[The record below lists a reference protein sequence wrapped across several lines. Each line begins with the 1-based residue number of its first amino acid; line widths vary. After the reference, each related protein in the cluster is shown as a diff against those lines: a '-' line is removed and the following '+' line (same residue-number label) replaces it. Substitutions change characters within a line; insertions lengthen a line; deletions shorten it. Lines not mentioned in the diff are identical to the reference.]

1 MKNSIRIAA
10 YSIAASGLIAFSS
23 SVCFARPT
31 KDPNLFEKCPLTA
44 NLRVADPRTLSEFE
58 SLGACQGT
66 IVSEPRDAV
75 PADDGVVRILGV
87 KAKPAP
93 RGKRAAPPPPDSSDG
108 AITTARWSG
117 VPMRG
122 LPMPRPFDHEVARA
136 AAAYRIDP
144 LFLHAIIRTE
154 SAYRPAVVSRAKAV
168 GLMQI
173 MPATGTTLGVRP
185 AGLYEPATNIDA
197 GARLLKRL
205 QRRYG
210 RDFGLILGAYNAGEG
225 AVARYG
231 NRVPPYRETLAYVD
245 TVMGR
250 YQAMRAAMVT
260 TAGGAQ

>member
-23 SVCFARPT
+23 SVCFARST
-31 KDPNLFEKCPLTA
+31 KDPNLLETCPLTA

-58 SLGACQGT
+58 SLGACQGA
-66 IVSEPRDAV
+66 IVSEPRDGV

-93 RGKRAAPPPPDSSDG
+93 RGKRAAPPPPDSTDG

-117 VPMRG
+117 
-122 LPMPRPFDHEVARA
+122 MPRPFDREVVRA
-136 AAAYRIDP
+136 AAAYHIDP

-154 SAYRPAVVSRAKAV
+154 SAYRPAVVSHAKAV

-250 YQAMRAAMVT
+250 YQAMRAAMVA
-260 TAGGAQ
+260 TAGGAR